1 MKKIFY
7 TVVFFLILLFQTE
20 ISGKPRVTLNNNP
33 ITHSNPVGQIVT
45 IQRIVIDANNIR
57 SYFQN
62 TGIFNHNSINSTAGF
77 EWVKNS
83 NNTACYTAGLS
94 IGCYIND
101 SLAQVMA
108 SYKGEYA
115 PGYWNNAGVFVT
127 NPDFKI
133 YSVRAGDNELNNP
146 DYANWDKMV
155 PFGAPYVDINNNG
168 QFDPGVDKP
177 GIKNAGQT
185 AFLVM
190 TDGDP
195 TQKNI
200 GEGFGGGIVNPVM
213 KVQVALTIWAYNS
226 PGLEDLQFVNWEIIN
241 RGSNDWEKTYF
252 GVVVDPDLGEY
263 TDDYIGC
270 DTTQNLGYCYNGTN
284 NDPIYGNNPPAFG
297 MDYFKSP
304 VNRQTGDTLG
314 LSSFVF
320 FTNTGSVPIPCEE
333 DPNGE
338 PSPAY
343 KMLTGVKK
351 DGSPFLNPLTTPPSP
366 TKFVYP
372 GDPATNAGWTELKGS
387 VQNCGGTNGTV
398 LTVNPVGD
406 RRFIFNSGADDF
418 VVSPNDTQN
427 IVLAQFVARGNSNL
441 NSVTLLKRLS
451 ETAQKIYDAN
461 FEVTPPPTPPVV
473 TPVFIPTVPGQCNIT
488 LNWTDA
494 SESYRYWDSVF
505 FFPQD
510 SNIYEFQ
517 GYEIYEINK
526 FGNTI
531 PNFNDP
537 LTISGASNNVKLVA
551 IYDIRD
557 NIGSVVDT
565 FFTGVQ
571 VPVNGTLQDQFAPFP
586 VLPPY
591 SYPTPSGFPNT
602 GIFRSVS
609 LSSTQFPEN
618 YGGVSAFVYGQT
630 YQFAVMAYAVSKSGK
645 IRRGFRLIRNSL
657 TGQTVNYTP
666 VAPPIGTTFEMKNND
681 TLNTDKRDLGVMPII
696 KDQNSLLNAKYRVLF
711 GSTDTTYR
719 VIRQL
724 AGNTTW
730 DTLKRVPEGSS
741 RFLSYSQDPAA
752 TPLYLK
758 FVDFKSNAYDSSRI
772 VDGVYIN
779 VQKIRF
785 TSAGGGTYSGN
796 VGIIKDP
803 SNSITPDSI
812 QTRRPGWEYR
822 PAGNQFVTGSQI
834 VPNGGPWQSQ
844 TMAISSVIRGTWNNV
859 PSNLTPDR
867 YRTIRLTW
875 KTNLNDGQLAY
886 RYVDTAGTPLS
897 SGSRYL
903 YRGFDRVPFIAEE
916 IDPTDSTPSPR
927 RINVGFVKTRTVDS
941 SSAFNMSADSTGG
954 FLFVY
959 FFNSDYSETVIP
971 NYTTGALN
979 LRQQQLDIMYVWA
992 PRLIT
997 PTSSPVNNDELIF
1010 YPYTVTRPFVQ
1021 GNIPLTYEFETK
1033 APVFGNTQVAKDQN
1047 EMEKIRVVPNP

>member
-1 MKKIFY
+1 
-7 TVVFFLILLFQTE
+7 
-20 ISGKPRVTLNNNP
+20 
-33 ITHSNPVGQIVT
+33 
-45 IQRIVIDANNIR
+45 
-57 SYFQN
+57 
-62 TGIFNHNSINSTAGF
+62 
-77 EWVKNS
+77 
-83 NNTACYTAGLS
+83 
-94 IGCYIND
+94 
-101 SLAQVMA
+101 
-108 SYKGEYA
+108 
-115 PGYWNNAGVFVT
+115 
-127 NPDFKI
+127 
-133 YSVRAGDNELNNP
+133 
-146 DYANWDKMV
+146 
-155 PFGAPYVDINNNG
+155 
-168 QFDPGVDKP
+168 
-177 GIKNAGQT
+177 
-185 AFLVM
+185 
-190 TDGDP
+190 
-195 TQKNI
+195 
-200 GEGFGGGIVNPVM
+200 
-213 KVQVALTIWAYNS
+213 
-226 PGLEDLQFVNWEIIN
+226 
-241 RGSNDWEKTYF
+241 
-252 GVVVDPDLGEY
+252 
-263 TDDYIGC
+263 
-270 DTTQNLGYCYNGTN
+270 
-284 NDPIYGNNPPAFG
+284 

-320 FTNTGSVPIPCEE
+320 FTNSGSVPIPCEE

-427 IVLAQFVARGNSNL
+427 IVLAQFIARGNSNL

-461 FEVTPPPTPPVV
+461 FEVTPPPTAPVV
-473 TPVFIPTVPGQCNIT
+473 TPVYTPTVPGQCNIT

-785 TSAGGGTYSGN
+785 TSAGGGTYVGN
-796 VGIIKDP
+796 VGIIRDP
-803 SNSITPDSI
+803 STTRTPDSI

-1047 EMEKIRVVPNP
+1047 EMEKIRVVPNPYYGYSTLQQGIANRFVEFRNLPASCKISIYSLNGDLMATIDKTQNPNPAINSTARWNLQNLEAVPVASGIYVALVDAPGIGQKVIKIVVFTAQERINFTN

>member
-241 RGSNDWEKTYF
+241 RGSSDWEKTYF

-284 NDPIYGNNPPAFG
+284 NDIIYGNNPPAFG

-320 FTNTGSVPIPCEE
+320 FTNSGSVPIPCEE

-427 IVLAQFVARGNSNL
+427 IVLAQFIARGNSNL

-461 FEVTPPPTPPVV
+461 FEVTPPPTAPVV
-473 TPVFIPTVPGQCNIT
+473 TPVYTPTVPGQCNIT

-785 TSAGGGTYSGN
+785 TSAGGGTYVGN
-796 VGIIKDP
+796 VGIIRDP
-803 SNSITPDSI
+803 STTRTPDSI

-875 KTNLNDGQLAY
+875 KTNL
-886 RYVDTAGTPLS
+886 
-897 SGSRYL
+897 
-903 YRGFDRVPFIAEE
+903 
-916 IDPTDSTPSPR
+916 
-927 RINVGFVKTRTVDS
+927 
-941 SSAFNMSADSTGG
+941 
-954 FLFVY
+954 
-959 FFNSDYSETVIP
+959 
-971 NYTTGALN
+971 
-979 LRQQQLDIMYVWA
+979 
-992 PRLIT
+992 
-997 PTSSPVNNDELIF
+997 
-1010 YPYTVTRPFVQ
+1010 
-1021 GNIPLTYEFETK
+1021 
-1033 APVFGNTQVAKDQN
+1033 
-1047 EMEKIRVVPNP
+1047 